1 MLHKVMKFN
10 LNKICFVQNV
20 YQTCCY
26 CATFTIN
33 NDIVTFFQQNLGLPK
48 KEVQRIFRKYPS
60 FYNDSYST
68 LSDNFSLLKSF
79 GFSKDDIL
87 KKIQILTLHSITIK
101 NYAMLL
107 EEGGFVKNKIDS
119 KAILRFKFISKKS
132 IQSLKNENFI
142 QKHIDVGQHI
152 LSFIKFPI
160 ELYPKNCDESLSWNQ
175 VQKNTFKLY
184 VGWKIKMDVENIKYA
199 QTIYH
204 RLYNKSYRLMDR
216 SIDILLKEFNFSE
229 EKIRRHSYLIHSDPD
244 NTQAILDNF
253 QNLCGMDVKLILSKH
268 PKIILTPWKTIG
280 QIRKHFE
287 DFGIPESSLAKA
299 PEIYTL
305 GSNTIYERLCK
316 LKETP
321 ELASFINNPQV
332 ARLIY
337 YYTKVNSRLTYL
349 QSKNCISLNLLVTN
363 NFSFNR
369 FNCNG
374 NDKGKTNDIMIYL
387 TKELGEDKKMLRT
400 LLERHP
406 YWQYISLLTIRKT
419 YEFLKMKNFTKD
431 QLCHCLQILL
441 YPVDKIEDA
450 LVSTQNMK
458 NVSYLRNLC
467 GSIKS
472 KYLLP
477 LVLYNLEKDYHFSG
491 DGVWNTNEQTKK
503 NPSSNSPK
511 VTFEDTEELD
521 HEPSTKLL
529 S

>member
-1 MLHKVMKFN
+1 
-10 LNKICFVQNV
+10 
-20 YQTCCY
+20 
-26 CATFTIN
+26 
-33 NDIVTFFQQNLGLPK
+33 
-48 KEVQRIFRKYPS
+48 
-60 FYNDSYST
+60 
-68 LSDNFSLLKSF
+68 
-79 GFSKDDIL
+79 
-87 KKIQILTLHSITIK
+87 
-101 NYAMLL
+101 MLL

-253 QNLCGMDVKLILSKH
+253 QNLCGMDLKLILSKH

-280 QIRKHFE
+280 QIKKHFE

-349 QSKNCISLNLLVTN
+349 QSKNCVSLNLLVTN

-387 TKELGEDKKMLRT
+387 TKELGEDKTMLRT

-419 YEFLKMKNFTKD
+419 YEFLKKKNFTKD

-458 NVSYLRNLC
+458 NVSYLRNLS
-467 GSIKS
+467 GSINS

-503 NPSSNSPK
+503 IPLSNSPK

-529 S
+529 G

>member
-10 LNKICFVQNV
+10 LSKICFMQNT

-26 CATFTIN
+26 CARFNIK
-33 NDIVTFFQQNLGLPK
+33 NDIVTFFQQNLGLPEN
-48 KEVQRIFRKYPS
+48 EVQRIFKKYPS
-60 FYNDSYST
+60 FYNDTYST
-68 LSDNFSLLKSF
+68 LSDNFSLLMSF

-142 QKHIDVGQHI
+142 QKHIDVGHHI
-152 LSFIKFPI
+152 LSYIQFPI

-175 VQKNTFKLY
+175 VQKNIFKLY

-216 SIDILLKEFNFSE
+216 SIDILLKELNFTE

-244 NTQAILDNF
+244 NTQAILNNF
-253 QNLCGMDVKLILSKH
+253 KNLCGMDVKFILSKH
-268 PKIILTPWKTIG
+268 PKIILTPWKTIR
-280 QIRKHFE
+280 QIKKHFE

-337 YYTKVNSRLTYL
+337 YYTKVNTRLTYL
-349 QSKNCISLNLLVTN
+349 KSKNCVSLNLLVTN

-387 TKELGEDKKMLRT
+387 TKELGEDKKKLRT

-419 YEFLKMKNFTKD
+419 YEFLKINHFTKD
-431 QLCHCLQILL
+431 QLCHCSQILL
-441 YPVDKIEDA
+441 YPVDKIKDT

-458 NVSYLRNLC
+458 NVSYLRDVS

-472 KYLLP
+472 EYLLP

-503 NPSSNSPK
+503 IPLSDSPK
-511 VTFEDTEELD
+511 VTLEDTEELD
-521 HEPSTKLL
+521 HEPSTQLL
-529 S
+529 G